1 MEAVPSRIIRQI
13 IIIVVL
19 GIVGSLIFYEL
30 LPYLSGFLGAIT
42 LYILLKKPMKYSHR
56 ARLRFR
62 NQ

>member
-1 MEAVPSRIIRQI
+1 MEAVPSKIIRQI

-42 LYILLKKPMKYSHR
+42 LYILLKKNEFFKYQEW
-56 ARLRFR
+56 L
-62 NQ
+62 